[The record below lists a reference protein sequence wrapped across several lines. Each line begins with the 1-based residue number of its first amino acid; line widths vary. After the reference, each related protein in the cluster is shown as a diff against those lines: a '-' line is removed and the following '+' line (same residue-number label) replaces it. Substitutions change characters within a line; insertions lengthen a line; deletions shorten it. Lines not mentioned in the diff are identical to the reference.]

1 MCRSHVITSVL
12 VLTGLL
18 MLRTASGQSDEGR
31 RPRPPTG
38 KQPSAETGSPRPR
51 GTGPSRV
58 ETAPQPAPKLE
69 QSVSPETL
77 QPRSGST
84 LDNQRGSVRTQQ
96 LLDTLNNRP
105 TTREHATWGVF
116 LGTTWSESKLKLI
129 EQWQREGKWRNPLT
143 GEPLKDAKVF
153 VFGHDNA
160 LKEGLRIVGDHLEI
174 HALSSWEKLH
184 GQQFDNVLCHSNGC
198 TDAINAHRQG
208 QIQVETF
215 FALGTDWTSKHFQ
228 PGDLRGSQIVFFVM
242 RGDPIWKIPAPDW
255 TRVGEDGQGVGL
267 KFSIPFNSPR
277 EIPSGIK
284 NLFTQGRADPDR
296 FPVIRLEPP
305 AGQQSTPVKPF
316 RAHGLVESYFPA
328 LEQWR
333 QADGPQQREVRE
345 LLRRVDSSLGPE
357 DRKKSMALPPGC
369 PECGGGSG
377 GGTTGLGTLL
387 QQGPGNGTMPKRIGQ
402 DPRGGIAVDVH
413 ITPRDFQTP

>member
-1 MCRSHVITSVL
+1 
-12 VLTGLL
+12 
-18 MLRTASGQSDEGR
+18 
-31 RPRPPTG
+31 
-38 KQPSAETGSPRPR
+38 
-51 GTGPSRV
+51 
-58 ETAPQPAPKLE
+58 
-69 QSVSPETL
+69 
-77 QPRSGST
+77 
-84 LDNQRGSVRTQQ
+84 
-96 LLDTLNNRP
+96 
-105 TTREHATWGVF
+105 VF

-267 KFSIPFNSPR
+267 KFSIPFTSPR
-277 EIPSGIK
+277 EIPSGIT

-296 FPVIRLEPP
+296 FPVIRLDPP
-305 AGQQSTPVKPF
+305 PGQQSTPFKPV

-328 LEQWR
+328 MEQWR
-333 QADGPQQREVRE
+333 HADGPQQREVRE
-345 LLRRVDSSLGPE
+345 LLRRVDSALGPE

-387 QQGPGNGTMPKRIGQ
+387 QQGPGHGTMPKRIGQ

-413 ITPRDFQTP
+413 ITPRDFQTQ